1 MATSKLFP
9 MMMNMENCLM
19 KRKNQNISY
28 NRETPIRS
36 RLTLSTKLWT
46 KVDLMRMQMMSRM
59 TIYGSFLQKKS
70 ILEKP

>member
-1 MATSKLFP
+1 
-9 MMMNMENCLM
+9 M
-19 KRKNQNISY
+19 KRKNRNILY
-28 NRETPIRS
+28 NRETLIRS